1 MEKKTH
7 TSGVRCEKCICH
19 FPNFGE
25 KFRSMEN
32 TTNAPVSTNTT
43 PVFRDQLLTVSDLI
57 TFKEQLLNEI
67 KDILAQQ
74 PPPPS
79 PKVEKQWL
87 KAFEIK
93 KLLRLSSGKLQYLR
107 DKGVIPFKKLGNVTY
122 YDLEKIQD
130 LMENETFQQRLKL
143 A

>member
-1 MEKKTH
+1 
-7 TSGVRCEKCICH
+7 
-19 FPNFGE
+19 
-25 KFRSMEN
+25 MEN
-32 TTNAPVSTNTT
+32 TTNAPVSTKTT

-57 TFKEQLLNEI
+57 IFKEQLLNEI
-67 KDILAQQ
+67 KEILAQQ
-74 PPPPS
+74 PPPPP
-79 PKVEKQWL
+79 PKLEKQWL
-87 KAFEIK
+87 KAFEVK

-130 LMENETFQQRLKL
+130 LMDNETFKQRLKL